1 MREAGRVARLVLA
14 AMKAMVRAGAT
25 TAEVDEAG
33 AKVMLQ
39 QGARSA
45 PKLVYGFPG
54 HSCVS
59 VNDEIVHGIPGNRI
73 IRAGDLVKLDVT
85 VEKGGYM
92 ADTAATVCVGAVRP
106 SARRLVRCAEQAFR
120 SAMNVARA
128 QVPLNEIGRAVEG
141 EVTRQGYSVVRTLSG
156 HGIGRTIHEAPC
168 VPNYPDPDSKE
179 LLTDG
184 LVITVEPI
192 IAAGCGNE
200 YVAPDGWTVKT
211 SDHSLAAH
219 YEHTIV
225 ITRGEPILLT
235 A

>member
-14 AMKAMVRAGAT
+14 AMKAMVRAGTA

-33 AKVMLQ
+33 AKVMQ
-39 QGARSA
+39 QHGARSA

-54 HSCVS
+54 HSCIS
-59 VNDEIVHGIPGNRI
+59 INDEIVHGIPGSRI
-73 IRAGDLVKLDVT
+73 IREGDLVKLDVT
-85 VEKGGYM
+85 IEKGGYM
-92 ADTAATVCVGAVRP
+92 ADTAATVCVGEVRP
-106 SARRLVRCAEQAFR
+106 SARRLARCAEQAFQVALR
-120 SAMNVARA
+120 VARA

-141 EVTRQGYSVVRTLSG
+141 EVTRQGYSVIRTLSG
-156 HGIGRTIHEAPC
+156 HGIGRTIHEAPS
-168 VPNYPDPDSKE
+168 VPNYPDPNTKD
-179 LLTDG
+179 LLTEG

-192 IAAGCGNE
+192 IAAGRGKE
-200 YVAPDGWTVKT
+200 YVAQDGWTVKT